1 MKSNG
6 LSYMTDKMRKQELF
20 SHVNLIKGERSYL
33 AELASDL
40 L

>member
-20 SHVNLIKGERSYL
+20 LYVYLLKGESYL